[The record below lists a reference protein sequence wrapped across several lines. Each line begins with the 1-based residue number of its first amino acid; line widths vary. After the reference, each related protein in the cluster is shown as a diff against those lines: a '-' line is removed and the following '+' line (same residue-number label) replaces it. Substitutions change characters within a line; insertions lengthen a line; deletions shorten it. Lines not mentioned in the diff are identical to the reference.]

1 MDNFPFSV
9 LVPVICHMMSATILL
24 QDFGRH
30 YLALVGGFLE
40 VSFNVK
46 KKKQLTCL
54 LTAHAPSSPSSS
66 TV

>member
-1 MDNFPFSV
+1 MNNFSFSV
-9 LVPVICHMMSATILL
+9 LAHVICHMMSATILL

-30 YLALVGGFLE
+30 YPALVGGFLE

-46 KKKQLTCL
+46 QQLTCL
-54 LTAHAPSSPSSS
+54 QTACVPSSPSAS